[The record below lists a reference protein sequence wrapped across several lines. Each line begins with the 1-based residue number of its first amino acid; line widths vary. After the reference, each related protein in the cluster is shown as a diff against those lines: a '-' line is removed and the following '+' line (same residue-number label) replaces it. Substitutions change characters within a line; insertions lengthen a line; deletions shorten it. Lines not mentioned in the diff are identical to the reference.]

1 MILSQLSAEQIDNI
15 KMAAFIAACLFNRQ
29 ALLIVSFHAIGSL
42 LFKFTSSDP
51 VIYFCLEASMYS
63 TSAAVNIRLK
73 SEIRH
78 VLIIVGCLNW
88 LAAVDFIIA
97 PDRVTLFYT
106 CYPWLINCMD
116 ILIIYHLLNAKGL
129 KLVRTTRPWFCRLVN
144 L

>member
-1 MILSQLSAEQIDNI
+1 MELIQLNAEQIDNI
-15 KMAAFIAACLFNRQ
+15 KMAAFVAACLFNRQ
-29 ALLIVSFHAIGSL
+29 ALLIVSFHAIGAL

-51 VIYFCLEASMYS
+51 VIYFCLAASMYS
-63 TSAAVNIRLK
+63 TSATVNIKLK

-97 PDRVTLFYT
+97 PDRVTWFYS

-116 ILIIYHLLNAKGL
+116 ILILYHLLNAKGL
-129 KLVRTTRPWFCRLVN
+129 KRVGITRPWFCRLVN